1 MPDAR
6 AAHAWQFFR
15 SGGFDQVRLS
25 DADDLRH
32 LASLDLKL
40 WAVLACPSAGLE
52 FDPRTL
58 QLLDRG
64 TEGRVRATDVQVAV
78 AWVCKVLRDPQLL
91 FEAGDTLPLA
101 IIRDD
106 DDEGTQLL
114 ATARQVLS
122 YLGRPDDAQIA
133 LADLADP
140 TKLYEP
146 NHFNGDGV
154 IPPEITDDAALAESI
169 ATIAA
174 CLGAK
179 EDRSGRPGID
189 AATLESFAQAA
200 AAVSDWHARAEG
212 DAAGILA
219 LGSDTAEAVAAFD
232 AVRAKV
238 EDFFTRCQLAAFDE
252 RAGDALNPAAEA
264 YAGIAADTLS
274 ADAQAVAALP
284 LARIAADAPLPLA
297 GPVNPAWRDAIAA
310 LRTQVVEPLL
320 GSTDTLEHAQWRML
334 AARLEAWRSWQAER
348 PDTPVAALEVGA
360 LRAWLDSDSQ
370 ARLTELIARDDGADT
385 AATQIEALE
394 RLLRYRRDLV
404 TLLRNFVNLADFYGR
419 ERKAIFQ
426 AGTLYIDQRSCELC
440 LRVGDAA
447 RHASMAGLSGTYLV
461 YCQCTRA
468 GEAPITIV
476 AAMTGGEVD
485 DMMVPGR
492 NGVFYDREGRD
503 WQASV
508 TRIVPNP
515 ISVRQAFWSPYRRI
529 AKMIGEQVL
538 KFAAAQ
544 DKAVDARAAAG
555 IAGAEKSAATAAS
568 SPPPATP
575 APGKAAPAAPSPAFD
590 IAKFAGI
597 FAAMGLALGALGTAL
612 AAIVGAFLALP
623 AWKMPLVLAGVVL
636 LISGP
641 SMLLAWFKLRQR
653 NLGPLLDANGWAV
666 NTRARINLPFGA
678 SLTGLAQL
686 PPGARRSLIDPFA
699 DVAMPPWQKA
709 LIAIVVAGLLY
720 LAYRSYGG

>member
-15 SGGFDQVRLS
+15 SGGFDQVRLT

-32 LASLDLKL
+32 LGSLDLKL

-52 FDPRTL
+52 FDARTL

-64 TEGRVRATDVQVAV
+64 GEGRVRATDVQAAV
-78 AWVCKVLRDPQLL
+78 AWVCKVLRDPQIL
-91 FEAGDTLPLA
+91 FEGGDDLPLA
-101 IIRDD
+101 SIRED
-106 DDEGTQLL
+106 DDEGARLL
-114 ATARQVLS
+114 ATARQVLV
-122 YLGRPDDAQIA
+122 YLGRPDDARIA

-146 NHFNGDGV
+146 GHFNGDGV
-154 IPPEITDDAALAESI
+154 IPAEITDDARLAESI

-174 CLGAK
+174 CLGAN

-189 AATLESFAQAA
+189 AAALEAFAQGA

-212 DAAGILA
+212 DQAGILA
-219 LGSDTAEAVAAFD
+219 LGAATADAVAAFD

-238 EDFFTRCQLAAFDE
+238 EDFFTRCQLAAFDTGA
-252 RAGDALNPAAEA
+252 RDALNPAPEA
-264 YAGIAADTLS
+264 YAGLATTTLS
-274 ADAQAVAALP
+274 ADAAGVAALP
-284 LARIAADAPLPLA
+284 LARIAPDARLPLA
-297 GPVNPAWRDAIAA
+297 GAVNPAWRDAVAA
-310 LRTQVVEPLL
+310 LRELVVDPLL
-320 GSTDTLEHAQWRML
+320 GPTDELDFAQWRAI
-334 AARLEAWRSWQAER
+334 AARLEAWRAWQADR

-360 LRAWLDSDSQ
+360 LRAWLASDAQSQ
-370 ARLTELIARDDGADT
+370 LAELIARDDGADT
-385 AATQIEALE
+385 AAAQIEALE
-394 RLLRYRRDLV
+394 RLLRLRRDLV

-447 RHASMAGLSGTYLV
+447 RHAAMAGLSGTFLV

-468 GEAPITIV
+468 GEDPITIV

-485 DMMVPGR
+485 EMMVPGR
-492 NGVFYDREGRD
+492 NGVFYDRDGRD

-529 AKMIGEQVL
+529 ARMIGEQVL
-538 KFAAAQ
+538 KFASAQ
-544 DKAVDARAAAG
+544 DKAIDARAAAG
-555 IAGAEKSAATAAS
+555 IAGAEKSATTAATAP
-568 SPPPATP
+568 PPPAA
-575 APGKAAPAAPSPAFD
+575 APGKAPAPPAPSPAFD

-623 AWKMPLVLAGVVL
+623 VWKMPLVLAGIVL

-699 DVAMPPWQKA
+699 DVAMPAWQKL
-709 LIAIVVAGLLY
+709 LIAAVVAGLAY
-720 LAYRSYGG
+720 LAYRG